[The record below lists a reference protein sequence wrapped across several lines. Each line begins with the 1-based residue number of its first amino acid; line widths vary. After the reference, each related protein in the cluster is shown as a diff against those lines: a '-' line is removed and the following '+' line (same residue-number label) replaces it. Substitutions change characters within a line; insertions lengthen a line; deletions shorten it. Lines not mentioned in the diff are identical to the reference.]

1 MNLINLRI
9 EFCAIINDYSMLA
22 STNFDID
29 WLEKQ
34 RKQHNGIRGGMCF
47 EATSPI
53 EQTTKLDVV
62 INQLACDARIKEPKA
77 SAENCTRKERISNF
91 YPKHPKRVKR
101 CSMSLYGNRTG
112 YGADSLHK
120 DLWE

>member
-1 MNLINLRI
+1 MV
-9 EFCAIINDYSMLA
+9 A
-22 STNFDID
+22 STNFEID

-34 RKQHNGIRGGMCF
+34 RKQRDAIRDDMCF
-47 EATSPI
+47 EVTSPI
-53 EQTTKLDVV
+53 ERTAKLDVI
-62 INQLACDARIKEPKA
+62 INRMACDAGIKEPKI
-77 SAENCTRKERISNF
+77 SAENCQRKERTSNF

>member
-1 MNLINLRI
+1 
-9 EFCAIINDYSMLA
+9 MLA
-22 STNFDID
+22 SANFDID

-34 RKQHNGIRGGMCF
+34 RRLHNGIRDDMCF
-47 EATSPI
+47 EAPSPI
-53 EQTTKLDVV
+53 EQTIKLDVATS
-62 INQLACDARIKEPKA
+62 QLACDARIKEPKA
-77 SAENCTRKERISNF
+77 SAENYTRKERTSKF

-120 DLWE
+120 DMWE

>member
-1 MNLINLRI
+1 MV
-9 EFCAIINDYSMLA
+9 A
-22 STNFDID
+22 STNFETN

-34 RKQHNGIRGGMCF
+34 RKQRDGIQNDRCF
-47 EATSPI
+47 EVTSPI
-53 EQTTKLDVV
+53 ERTAKLDVV
-62 INQLACDARIKEPKA
+62 INRLVCDAGIKEPKI
-77 SAENCTRKERISNF
+77 SAENCQRKERISNF

>member
-1 MNLINLRI
+1 MV
-9 EFCAIINDYSMLA
+9 A
-22 STNFDID
+22 STNFEID
-29 WLEKQ
+29 WIENN
-34 RKQHNGIRGGMCF
+34 RKQHGGIQDDMCF
-47 EATSPI
+47 EVTSPI
-53 EQTTKLDVV
+53 EQSANLEVV
-62 INQLACDARIKEPKA
+62 INQLACEARIKDPNA
-77 SAENCTRKERISNF
+77 SAENCPRKERISNF

>member
-1 MNLINLRI
+1 MV
-9 EFCAIINDYSMLA
+9 A
-22 STNFDID
+22 STNFEIE
-29 WLEKQ
+29 WLRKHK
-34 RKQHNGIRGGMCF
+34 KQHGGIRYDMCF
-47 EATSPI
+47 GMISPI
-53 EQTTKLDVV
+53 EQAANLDVV
-62 INQLACDARIKEPKA
+62 IDQTACEARIKEPKS
-77 SAENCTRKERISNF
+77 SAENCPRKERISNF

>member
-1 MNLINLRI
+1 MV
-9 EFCAIINDYSMLA
+9 A
-22 STNFDID
+22 STDFEID
-29 WLEKQ
+29 WLENH
-34 RKQHNGIRGGMCF
+34 RKQHGGIRDDMCF
-47 EATSPI
+47 EVTSPI
-53 EQTTKLDVV
+53 EQAANLDVV
-62 INQLACDARIKEPKA
+62 INQLACKGRIKEPKA
-77 SAENCTRKERISNF
+77 SAENCPRKERISNF

>member
-1 MNLINLRI
+1 MV
-9 EFCAIINDYSMLA
+9 A
-22 STNFDID
+22 STDFEID
-29 WLEKQ
+29 WLENH
-34 RKQHNGIRGGMCF
+34 RKQHGGIRDDMCF
-47 EATSPI
+47 EVTSPI
-53 EQTTKLDVV
+53 ERAANLDVV
-62 INQLACDARIKEPKA
+62 MNQLACKARIKEPKA
-77 SAENCTRKERISNF
+77 SAENCPRKERISNF

>member
-1 MNLINLRI
+1 M
-9 EFCAIINDYSMLA
+9 AA
-22 STNFDID
+22 STNYEIE

-34 RKQHNGIRGGMCF
+34 RKSRDGIRDDRCF
-47 EATSPI
+47 EVTSPI

-62 INQLACDARIKEPKA
+62 LNQLACDARINQPKA
-77 SAENCTRKERISNF
+77 SAENCPRKERISNF